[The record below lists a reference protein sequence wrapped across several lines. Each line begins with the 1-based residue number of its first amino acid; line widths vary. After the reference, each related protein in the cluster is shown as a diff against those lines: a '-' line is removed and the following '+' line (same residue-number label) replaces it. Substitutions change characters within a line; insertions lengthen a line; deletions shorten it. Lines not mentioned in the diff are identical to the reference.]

1 MSRRYTKIGMLE
13 KEIDE
18 MIAQGKNHRE
28 IEDYYGLEGD
38 RPVHNFLKRRRR
50 KEEKMMAGVEIR
62 PKGRPPKGYKK
73 AGEEK
78 DYEIQQLRMEN
89 RLLRDFLQLAGRR

>member
-1 MSRRYTKIGMLE
+1 
-13 KEIDE
+13 
-18 MIAQGKNHRE
+18 
-28 IEDYYGLEGD
+28 
-38 RPVHNFLKRRRR
+38 
-50 KEEKMMAGVEIR
+50 MAGIEIR
-62 PKGRPPKGYKK
+62 PKGRPSKRYKK